1 MNKLDL
7 LIRVNNAISELES
20 IRKELL
26 SDYPE
31 WLDNMTMKQLLDGK
45 ASVRLLNV
53 MKYRNMDKISV
64 TMFVQIV
71 KHSDMLAFHGVG
83 KLTMLEL
90 SKIIK
95 DETGINW

>member
-7 LIRVNNAISELES
+7 IIRVNNAISELES

-45 ASVRLLNV
+45 ASMRLLNI
-53 MKYRNMDKISV
+53 MKHEELDDIPV
-64 TMFVQIV
+64 IMFTQTFR
-71 KHSDMLAFHGVG
+71 HSDMLKFHGLG

-95 DETGINW
+95 EETGIDW

>member
-7 LIRVNNAISELES
+7 LIKVNNAISELEN

-53 MKYRNMDKISV
+53 MKYREMDRISV
-64 TMFVQIV
+64 TMFVQKV
-71 KHSDMLAFHGVG
+71 RHSDMLAFHGVG
-83 KLTMLEL
+83 KSTMLEL

-95 DETGINW
+95 DETGIDW